1 MRVSGKTGFAR
12 LASPQCC
19 PVRVQHI
26 LQLAPPVQVLAYM
39 LAADPAN
46 KTGRVTSSLCNSRG
60 HMFNEGIAAL
70 GLAAMRCPAGAAAHY
85 DWTYNGLQRDTA
97 GAIRKAAACATP
109 AMVSPFG
116 NPCKLGM
123 LT

>member
-60 HMFNEGIAAL
+60 HMFNEGIAAHL
-70 GLAAMRCPAGAAAHY
+70 VWPPCGALQELRLTMTGLITGY
-85 DWTYNGLQRDTA
+85 S
-97 GAIRKAAACATP
+97 ATQL
-109 AMVSPFG
+109 APFA
-116 NPCKLGM
+116 KQLRV
-123 LT
+123 LHLRW